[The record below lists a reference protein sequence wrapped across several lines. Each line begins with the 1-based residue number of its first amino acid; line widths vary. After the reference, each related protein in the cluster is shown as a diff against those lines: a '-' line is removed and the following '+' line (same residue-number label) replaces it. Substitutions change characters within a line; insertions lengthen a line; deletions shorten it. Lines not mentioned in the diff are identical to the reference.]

1 MSSINIVNTKLQA
14 YKLIHDPVELLSLL
28 YSKYGDIEED
38 QNNLY
43 INQILYDK
51 TSHYNI
57 KFKEYQ
63 YLDFI
68 EEFLKRFYFIEESLI
83 RIPKL
88 SDYYKNYHNFFCRPT
103 FRNYKLCNIMHN
115 YGDIKA
121 EIFYRNN
128 YHTSKNEDKDN
139 ESSNKTSLSSLDNLT
154 NNKTIF
160 DKKTRTILDHIN
172 NNSSNKL
179 TLTLDTSRTLKSN
192 LNLLSK
198 RSKDDSFIKSISPL
212 INYKEILLNNNHNDN
227 NNENNIQNKTISN
240 PNRNRNDKNIQKN
253 KFSLKGKIFKNNNIK
268 SSLYS
273 LVKNNLNCET
283 IKHNQKKI
291 LKSPKLKSYLSN
303 YKSNFEE
310 FNKNKL
316 KYIEKISNGNDK
328 LKNKTINT
336 NNNNLNS
343 NFRNFS
349 KLSASLNNNL
359 NNHFLFAN
367 TIKNNS
373 VTNHQKKNVIH
384 NNNNNGSNSKTKN
397 SNKIMPNGNSIHSS
411 GSTIQRSKNRTYD
424 VKIFNSM
431 NNLTKFNSNTNFSCF
446 NYNQITLR
454 TKRKSSYG
462 SNFNLV
468 KTPINEINGSSNSYK
483 NKFTKNKHF
492 HNNVNQNNNN
502 NSKNSLIINPS
513 SSIPKYNNKKENI
526 KNSKDKNHINYK
538 KKNINISQNTINFNN
553 LLFSVQKNKK
563 HNHNLISPNGFQ
575 SNRMGINLN
584 ICNGSRNKKNI
595 LTHTQTNIKTF
606 RKEIMSHKTKS
617 LDEEKLKLKN
627 VFFGN
632 KKIHHYQMSQRLV
645 NQIEEIIKKSKTP
658 FMKYNIGVNN
668 NLNIHRKTIEN
679 SNSSLHNN
687 NSGSNMSLKLSSN
700 KTLNVNMKI
709 NSEERKEKI
718 IRMISPKK

>member
-1 MSSINIVNTKLQA
+1 MSSNNIVNTKLEA
-14 YKLIHDPVELLSLL
+14 YKLIHDPVHLLCLL

-51 TSHYNI
+51 SSHYNVL
-57 KFKEYQ
+57 FKEYE

-68 EEFLKRFYFIEESLI
+68 DEFLKRFYFIEESFI

-103 FRNYKLCNIMHN
+103 FRNYKICEIMHN

-121 EIFYRNN
+121 EIFYKNN
-128 YHTSKNEDKDN
+128 YQTSKNEDKDN

-160 DKKTRTILDHIN
+160 DKKTRTILDNIN

-212 INYKEILLNNNHNDN
+212 INYQNIILKDNKKNEKNN
-227 NNENNIQNKTISN
+227 QNKTTSN
-240 PNRNRNDKNIQKN
+240 PNRNKNIERN
-253 KFSLKGKIFKNNNIK
+253 KFSLKTKLMNNNNIK
-268 SSLYS
+268 SSLYN

-283 IKHNQKKI
+283 IKHNQKRI

-303 YKSNFEE
+303 YKSNLEE

-316 KYIEKISNGNDK
+316 KYLEKINNGNDK

-336 NNNNLNS
+336 NNNNTNNLNS

-349 KLSASLNNNL
+349 KLSATLNNNI
-359 NNHFLFAN
+359 NNHFLFSS
-367 TIKNNS
+367 TFRNNS
-373 VTNHQKKNVIH
+373 VTSHQKKNL
-384 NNNNNGSNSKTKN
+384 NQNNNNGSNSKTKN
-397 SNKIMPNGNSIHSS
+397 SNKIIQNGNSIHNS
-411 GSTIQRSKNRTYD
+411 GITIQKSKNITYD

-431 NNLTKFNSNTNFSCF
+431 NNLTKFNSNSNFSCF
-446 NYNQITLR
+446 NYNQSTLR
-454 TKRKSSYG
+454 TNRKSSFG

-483 NKFTKNKHF
+483 NKFSKNKNF
-492 HNNVNQNNNN
+492 HGNHNNN

-513 SSIPKYNNKKENI
+513 SSLPKYNKKDNI
-526 KNSKDKNHINYK
+526 KISKDKNLINYK

-563 HNHNLISPNGFQ
+563 NNHNLISPNGFQ
-575 SNRMGINLN
+575 SNRIGINLN
-584 ICNGSRNKKNI
+584 VCNGSRNKKNI

-606 RKEIMSHKTKS
+606 RKDIMSHKTKS

-627 VFFGN
+627 IFFGN

-658 FMKYNIGVNN
+658 FMKYNIGINN
-668 NLNIHRKTIEN
+668 NLNNHKKTIEI

-687 NSGSNMSLKLSSN
+687 NSGSNMSLKLGSN
-700 KTLNVNMKI
+700 KTINVNMKI
-709 NSEERKEKI
+709 NSEDRKEKI
-718 IRMISPKK
+718 IKMISPKK

>member
-1 MSSINIVNTKLQA
+1 MSSNNIVNTKLEA
-14 YKLIHDPVELLSLL
+14 YKLIHDPVHLLCLL

-68 EEFLKRFYFIEESLI
+68 DEFLKRFYFIEESFI

-103 FRNYKLCNIMHN
+103 FRNYKICEIMHN

-128 YHTSKNEDKDN
+128 YQTSKNEDKDN

-160 DKKTRTILDHIN
+160 DKKTRTILDNIN

-192 LNLLSK
+192 LNLLTK

-212 INYKEILLNNNHNDN
+212 INYQNIILKDNKKNEKNN
-227 NNENNIQNKTISN
+227 QNKTTSN
-240 PNRNRNDKNIQKN
+240 PNRNKNIERN
-253 KFSLKGKIFKNNNIK
+253 KFSLKTKLMNNNNIK
-268 SSLYS
+268 SSLYN

-283 IKHNQKKI
+283 IKHNQKRI

-303 YKSNFEE
+303 YKSNLEE

-316 KYIEKISNGNDK
+316 KYLEKINNGNDK

-336 NNNNLNS
+336 NNNNTNNLNS

-349 KLSASLNNNL
+349 KLSATLNNNI
-359 NNHFLFAN
+359 NNHFLFSS
-367 TIKNNS
+367 TFRNNS
-373 VTNHQKKNVIH
+373 VTSHQKKNL
-384 NNNNNGSNSKTKN
+384 NQNNNNGSNSKTKN
-397 SNKIMPNGNSIHSS
+397 SNKIIQNGNSIHNS
-411 GSTIQRSKNRTYD
+411 GITIQKSKNITYD

-431 NNLTKFNSNTNFSCF
+431 NNLTKFNSNSNFSCF
-446 NYNQITLR
+446 NYNQSTLR
-454 TKRKSSYG
+454 TNRKSSFG

-483 NKFTKNKHF
+483 NKFSKNKNF
-492 HNNVNQNNNN
+492 HGNHNNN

-513 SSIPKYNNKKENI
+513 SSLPKYNKKDNI
-526 KNSKDKNHINYK
+526 KISKDKNLINYK

-563 HNHNLISPNGFQ
+563 NNHNLISPNGFQ
-575 SNRMGINLN
+575 SNRIGINLN
-584 ICNGSRNKKNI
+584 VCNGSRNKKNI

-606 RKEIMSHKTKS
+606 RKDIMSHKTKS

-627 VFFGN
+627 IFFGN

-658 FMKYNIGVNN
+658 FMKYNIGINN
-668 NLNIHRKTIEN
+668 NLNNHKKTIEI

-687 NSGSNMSLKLSSN
+687 NSGSNMSLKLGSN
-700 KTLNVNMKI
+700 KTINVNMKI
-709 NSEERKEKI
+709 NSEDRKEKI
-718 IRMISPKK
+718 IKMISPKK

>member
-1 MSSINIVNTKLQA
+1 MSSNNIVNTKLEA
-14 YKLIHDPVELLSLL
+14 YKLIHDPVHLLCLL

-51 TSHYNI
+51 SSHYNVL
-57 KFKEYQ
+57 FKEYE

-68 EEFLKRFYFIEESLI
+68 DEFLKRFYFIEESFI

-103 FRNYKLCNIMHN
+103 FRNYKICEIMHN

-128 YHTSKNEDKDN
+128 YQTSKNEDKDN

-160 DKKTRTILDHIN
+160 DKKTRTILDNIN

-198 RSKDDSFIKSISPL
+198 RSKDDSFIKSISFL
-212 INYKEILLNNNHNDN
+212 INYQNIILKDNKKNEKNN
-227 NNENNIQNKTISN
+227 QNKTTSN
-240 PNRNRNDKNIQKN
+240 PNRNKNIERN
-253 KFSLKGKIFKNNNIK
+253 KFSLKTKLMNNNNIK
-268 SSLYS
+268 SSLYN

-283 IKHNQKKI
+283 IKHNQKRI

-303 YKSNFEE
+303 YKSNLEE

-316 KYIEKISNGNDK
+316 KYLEKINNGNDK

-336 NNNNLNS
+336 NNNNTNNLNS

-349 KLSASLNNNL
+349 KLSATLNNNI
-359 NNHFLFAN
+359 NNHFLFSS
-367 TIKNNS
+367 TFRNNS
-373 VTNHQKKNVIH
+373 VTSHQKKNL
-384 NNNNNGSNSKTKN
+384 NQNNNNGSNSKTKN
-397 SNKIMPNGNSIHSS
+397 SNKIIQNGNSIHNS
-411 GSTIQRSKNRTYD
+411 GITIQKSKNITYD

-431 NNLTKFNSNTNFSCF
+431 NNLTKFNSNSNFSCF
-446 NYNQITLR
+446 NYNQSTLR
-454 TKRKSSYG
+454 TNRKSSFG

-483 NKFTKNKHF
+483 NKFSKNKNF
-492 HNNVNQNNNN
+492 HGNHNNN

-513 SSIPKYNNKKENI
+513 SSLPKYNKKDNI
-526 KNSKDKNHINYK
+526 KISKDKNLINYK

-563 HNHNLISPNGFQ
+563 NNHNLISPNGFQ
-575 SNRMGINLN
+575 SNRIGINLN
-584 ICNGSRNKKNI
+584 VCNGSRNKKNI

-606 RKEIMSHKTKS
+606 RKDIMSHKTKS

-627 VFFGN
+627 IFFGN

-658 FMKYNIGVNN
+658 FMKYNIGINN
-668 NLNIHRKTIEN
+668 NLNNHKKTIEI

-687 NSGSNMSLKLSSN
+687 NSGSNMSLKLGSN
-700 KTLNVNMKI
+700 KTINVNMKI
-709 NSEERKEKI
+709 NSEDRKEKI
-718 IRMISPKK
+718 IKMISPKK

>member
-1 MSSINIVNTKLQA
+1 MSSNNIVNTKLEA
-14 YKLIHDPVELLSLL
+14 YKLIHDPVHLLCLL

-51 TSHYNI
+51 TSHYNV

-68 EEFLKRFYFIEESLI
+68 DEFLKRFYIIEESLI

-103 FRNYKLCNIMHN
+103 FRNYKICEIMHN

-128 YHTSKNEDKDN
+128 YQTSKNEDKDN

-160 DKKTRTILDHIN
+160 DKKTRTILDNIN

-212 INYKEILLNNNHNDN
+212 INYQNIILKDNKKNEKNN
-227 NNENNIQNKTISN
+227 QNKTTSN
-240 PNRNRNDKNIQKN
+240 PNRNKNIERN
-253 KFSLKGKIFKNNNIK
+253 KFSLKTKLMNNNNIK
-268 SSLYS
+268 SSLYN

-283 IKHNQKKI
+283 IKHNQKRI

-303 YKSNFEE
+303 YKSNLEE

-316 KYIEKISNGNDK
+316 KYLEKINNGNDK

-336 NNNNLNS
+336 NNNNTNNLNS

-349 KLSASLNNNL
+349 KLSATLNNNI
-359 NNHFLFAN
+359 NNHFLFSS
-367 TIKNNS
+367 TFRNNS
-373 VTNHQKKNVIH
+373 VTSHQKKNL
-384 NNNNNGSNSKTKN
+384 NQNNNNGSNSKTKN
-397 SNKIMPNGNSIHSS
+397 SNKIIQNGNSIHNS
-411 GSTIQRSKNRTYD
+411 GITIQKSKNITYD

-431 NNLTKFNSNTNFSCF
+431 NNLTKFNSNSNFSCF
-446 NYNQITLR
+446 NYNQSTLR
-454 TKRKSSYG
+454 TNRKSSFG

-483 NKFTKNKHF
+483 NKFSKNKNF
-492 HNNVNQNNNN
+492 HGNHNNN

-513 SSIPKYNNKKENI
+513 SSLPKYNKKDNI
-526 KNSKDKNHINYK
+526 KISKDKNLINYK

-563 HNHNLISPNGFQ
+563 NNHNLISPNGFQ
-575 SNRMGINLN
+575 SNRIGINLN
-584 ICNGSRNKKNI
+584 VCNGSRNKKNI

-606 RKEIMSHKTKS
+606 RKDIMSHKTKS

-627 VFFGN
+627 IFFGN

-668 NLNIHRKTIEN
+668 NLNVHRKTIEI
-679 SNSSLHNN
+679 SNSSLPNN
-687 NSGSNMSLKLSSN
+687 NSGSNMSLKLNAN
-700 KTLNVNMKI
+700 KTINANIKI
-709 NSEERKEKI
+709 NSEEKKEKI

>member
-1 MSSINIVNTKLQA
+1 MSSNNIVNTKLEA
-14 YKLIHDPVELLSLL
+14 YKLIHDPVHLLCLL

-51 TSHYNI
+51 SSHYNVL
-57 KFKEYQ
+57 FKEYE

-68 EEFLKRFYFIEESLI
+68 DEFLKRFYFIEESFI

-103 FRNYKLCNIMHN
+103 FRNYKICEIMHN

-128 YHTSKNEDKDN
+128 YQTSKNEDKDN

-160 DKKTRTILDHIN
+160 DKKTRTILDNIN

-212 INYKEILLNNNHNDN
+212 INYQNIILKDNKKNEKNN
-227 NNENNIQNKTISN
+227 QNKTTSN
-240 PNRNRNDKNIQKN
+240 PNRNKNIERN
-253 KFSLKGKIFKNNNIK
+253 KFSLKTKLMNNNNIK
-268 SSLYS
+268 SSLYN

-283 IKHNQKKI
+283 IKHNQKRI

-303 YKSNFEE
+303 YKSNLEE

-316 KYIEKISNGNDK
+316 KYLEKINNGNDK

-336 NNNNLNS
+336 NNNNTNNLNS

-349 KLSASLNNNL
+349 KLSATLNNNI
-359 NNHFLFAN
+359 NNHFLFSS
-367 TIKNNS
+367 TFRNNS
-373 VTNHQKKNVIH
+373 VTSHQKKNL
-384 NNNNNGSNSKTKN
+384 NQNNNNGSNSKTKN
-397 SNKIMPNGNSIHSS
+397 SNKIIQNGNSIHNS
-411 GSTIQRSKNRTYD
+411 GITIQKSKNITYD

-431 NNLTKFNSNTNFSCF
+431 NNLTKFNSNSNFSCF
-446 NYNQITLR
+446 NYNQSTLR
-454 TKRKSSYG
+454 TNRKSSFG

-483 NKFTKNKHF
+483 NKFSKNKNF
-492 HNNVNQNNNN
+492 HGNHNNN

-513 SSIPKYNNKKENI
+513 SSLPKYNKKDNI
-526 KNSKDKNHINYK
+526 KISKDKNLINYK

-563 HNHNLISPNGFQ
+563 HNNHNLISSNGFQ
-575 SNRMGINLN
+575 SNRIGINLN
-584 ICNGSRNKKNI
+584 VCNGSRNKKNI

-606 RKEIMSHKTKS
+606 RKDIMSHKTKS

-627 VFFGN
+627 IFFGN

-658 FMKYNIGVNN
+658 FMKYNIGINN
-668 NLNIHRKTIEN
+668 NLNNHKKTIEI

-687 NSGSNMSLKLSSN
+687 NSGSNMSLKLGSN
-700 KTLNVNMKI
+700 KTINVNMKI
-709 NSEERKEKI
+709 NSEDRKEKI
-718 IRMISPKK
+718 IKMISPKK

>member
-1 MSSINIVNTKLQA
+1 MSSNNIVNTKLEA
-14 YKLIHDPVELLSLL
+14 YKLIHDPVHLLCLL

-51 TSHYNI
+51 SSHYNVL
-57 KFKEYQ
+57 FKEYE

-68 EEFLKRFYFIEESLI
+68 DEFLKRFYFIEESFI

-103 FRNYKLCNIMHN
+103 FRNYKICEIMHN

-128 YHTSKNEDKDN
+128 YQTSKNEDKDN

-160 DKKTRTILDHIN
+160 DKKTRTILDNIN

-212 INYKEILLNNNHNDN
+212 INYQNIILKDNKKNEKNN
-227 NNENNIQNKTISN
+227 QNKTTSN
-240 PNRNRNDKNIQKN
+240 PNRNKNIERN
-253 KFSLKGKIFKNNNIK
+253 KFSLKTKLMNNNNIK
-268 SSLYS
+268 SSLYN

-283 IKHNQKKI
+283 IKHNQKRI

-303 YKSNFEE
+303 YKSNLEE

-316 KYIEKISNGNDK
+316 KYLEKINNGNDK

-336 NNNNLNS
+336 NNNNTNNLNS

-349 KLSASLNNNL
+349 KLSATLNNNI
-359 NNHFLFAN
+359 NNHFLFSS
-367 TIKNNS
+367 TFRNNS
-373 VTNHQKKNVIH
+373 VTSHQKKNL
-384 NNNNNGSNSKTKN
+384 NQNNNNGSNSKTKN
-397 SNKIMPNGNSIHSS
+397 SNKIIQNGNSIHNS
-411 GSTIQRSKNRTYD
+411 GITIQKSKNITYD

-431 NNLTKFNSNTNFSCF
+431 NNLTKFNNSNSNFSCF
-446 NYNQITLR
+446 NYNQSTLR
-454 TKRKSSYG
+454 TNRKSSFG

-483 NKFTKNKHF
+483 NKFSKNKNF
-492 HNNVNQNNNN
+492 HGNHNNN

-513 SSIPKYNNKKENI
+513 SSLPKYNKKDNI
-526 KNSKDKNHINYK
+526 KISKDKNLINYK

-563 HNHNLISPNGFQ
+563 NNHNLISPNGFQ
-575 SNRMGINLN
+575 SNRIGINLN
-584 ICNGSRNKKNI
+584 VCNGSRNKKNI

-606 RKEIMSHKTKS
+606 RKDIMSHKTKS

-627 VFFGN
+627 IFFGN

-658 FMKYNIGVNN
+658 FMKYNIGINN
-668 NLNIHRKTIEN
+668 NLNNHKKTIEI

-687 NSGSNMSLKLSSN
+687 NSGSNMSLKLGSN
-700 KTLNVNMKI
+700 KTINVNMKI
-709 NSEERKEKI
+709 NSEDRKEKI
-718 IRMISPKK
+718 IKMISPKK

>member
-1 MSSINIVNTKLQA
+1 MASFNSVNTKLEA
-14 YKLIHDPVELLSLL
+14 LKLIHDPVKLLSLL
-28 YSKYGDIEED
+28 FSKYGDIEED
-38 QNNLY
+38 YNLLY
-43 INQILYDK
+43 IDQLVYNK
-51 TSHYNI
+51 SSHYNI
-57 KFKEYQ
+57 LFKEFKY
-63 YLDFI
+63 YNMD
-68 EEFLKRFYFIEESLI
+68 EENLKRYYFEDESKNRL
-83 RIPKL
+83 PKL
-88 SDYYKNYHNFFCRPT
+88 SEYYKNYHMFFCKPILKN
-103 FRNYKLCNIMHN
+103 FQFGEILHN
-115 YGDIKA
+115 NDDNKA
-121 EIFYRNN
+121 EIFYKKN
-128 YHTSKNEDKDN
+128 YCTNKSIDTVNKKD
-139 ESSNKTSLSSLDNLT
+139 TSLSSLDNLT

-160 DKKTRTILDHIN
+160 DKKTRTILDHIS

-212 INYKEILLNNNHNDN
+212 INYQKVILNEN
-227 NNENNIQNKTISN
+227 NNENKEQNKTTSN
-240 PNRNRNDKNIQKN
+240 PNRNKNEKNIQKN
-253 KFSLKGKIFKNNNIK
+253 KFSLKSKLIKNNNIK
-268 SSLYS
+268 SSLYN

-283 IKHNQKKI
+283 IKYNQKKI
-291 LKSPKLKSYLSN
+291 LKSPKLKTYLSN
-303 YKSNFEE
+303 YKSNLEE

-316 KYIEKISNGNDK
+316 KYIEKLNNGNDK

-349 KLSASLNNNL
+349 KLSATLNNNL
-359 NNHFLFAN
+359 NNHFLFAS
-367 TIKNNS
+367 TIRNNS
-373 VTNHQKKNVIH
+373 VTNHQKKNINH

-411 GSTIQRSKNRTYD
+411 GSTIQRSKNITYD

-431 NNLTKFNSNTNFSCF
+431 NNLTKFNSNSNFSCF
-446 NYNQITLR
+446 NYNQSTLR
-454 TKRKSSYG
+454 TNRKSSYG

-483 NKFTKNKHF
+483 NKFSKNKNI
-492 HNNVNQNNNN
+492 HNNGNQNNN

-513 SSIPKYNNKKENI
+513 SSIPKYNNKKEQM

-606 RKEIMSHKTKS
+606 RKDIISHKTKS

-627 VFFGN
+627 IFFGSKN
-632 KKIHHYQMSQRLV
+632 NYQMSQRLF
-645 NQIEEIIKKSKTP
+645 NQIEELIKKSNAP
-658 FMKYNIGVNN
+658 FLKYNYLNK
-668 NLNIHRKTIEN
+668 LNIHKKTIN
-679 SNSSLHNN
+679 NNHSNSSLHNN
-687 NSGSNMSLKLSSN
+687 YSGCNISIKFNSS
-700 KTLNVNMKI
+700 KTINVNSMKI
-709 NSEERKEKI
+709 NNEDKKEKR
-718 IRMISPKK
+718 IRIISPKK

>member
-1 MSSINIVNTKLQA
+1 MSSNNIVNTKLEA
-14 YKLIHDPVELLSLL
+14 YKLIHDPVHLLCLL

-51 TSHYNI
+51 SSHYNVL
-57 KFKEYQ
+57 FKEYE

-68 EEFLKRFYFIEESLI
+68 DEFLKRFYFIEESFI

-103 FRNYKLCNIMHN
+103 FRNYKICEIMHN

-160 DKKTRTILDHIN
+160 DKKTRTILDNIN

-212 INYKEILLNNNHNDN
+212 INYQNIILKDNKKNEKNN
-227 NNENNIQNKTISN
+227 QNKTTSN
-240 PNRNRNDKNIQKN
+240 PNRNKNIERN
-253 KFSLKGKIFKNNNIK
+253 KFSLKTKLMNNNNIK
-268 SSLYS
+268 SSLYN

-283 IKHNQKKI
+283 IKHNQKRI

-303 YKSNFEE
+303 YKSNLEE

-316 KYIEKISNGNDK
+316 KYLEKINNGNDK

-336 NNNNLNS
+336 NNNNTNNLNS

-349 KLSASLNNNL
+349 KLSATLNNNI
-359 NNHFLFAN
+359 NNHFLFSS
-367 TIKNNS
+367 TFRNNS
-373 VTNHQKKNVIH
+373 VTSHQKKNL
-384 NNNNNGSNSKTKN
+384 NQNNNNGSNSKTKN
-397 SNKIMPNGNSIHSS
+397 SNKIIQNGNSIHNS
-411 GSTIQRSKNRTYD
+411 GITIQKSKNITYD

-431 NNLTKFNSNTNFSCF
+431 NNLTKFNSNSNFSCF
-446 NYNQITLR
+446 NYNQSTLR
-454 TKRKSSYG
+454 TNRKSSFG

-483 NKFTKNKHF
+483 NKFSKNKNF
-492 HNNVNQNNNN
+492 HGNHNNN

-513 SSIPKYNNKKENI
+513 SSLPKYNKKDNI
-526 KNSKDKNHINYK
+526 KISKDKNLINYK

-563 HNHNLISPNGFQ
+563 NNHNLISPNGFQ
-575 SNRMGINLN
+575 SNRIGINLN
-584 ICNGSRNKKNI
+584 VCNGSRNKKNI

-606 RKEIMSHKTKS
+606 RKDIMSHKTKS

-627 VFFGN
+627 IFFGN

-658 FMKYNIGVNN
+658 FMKYNIGINN
-668 NLNIHRKTIEN
+668 NLNNHKKTIEI

-687 NSGSNMSLKLSSN
+687 NSGSNMSLKLGSN
-700 KTLNVNMKI
+700 KTINVNMKI

>member
-1 MSSINIVNTKLQA
+1 MSSNNIVNTKLEA
-14 YKLIHDPVELLSLL
+14 YKLIHDPVHLLCLL

-51 TSHYNI
+51 SSHYNVL
-57 KFKEYQ
+57 FKEYE

-68 EEFLKRFYFIEESLI
+68 DEFLKRFYFIEESFI

-103 FRNYKLCNIMHN
+103 FRNYKICEIMHN

-128 YHTSKNEDKDN
+128 YQTSKNEDKDN

-160 DKKTRTILDHIN
+160 DKKTRTILDNIN

-212 INYKEILLNNNHNDN
+212 INYQNIILKNNKKNEKN
-227 NNENNIQNKTISN
+227 NQNKTTSN
-240 PNRNRNDKNIQKN
+240 PNRNKNIERN
-253 KFSLKGKIFKNNNIK
+253 KFSLKTKLMNNNNIK
-268 SSLYS
+268 SSLYN

-283 IKHNQKKI
+283 IKHNQKRI

-303 YKSNFEE
+303 YKSNLEE

-316 KYIEKISNGNDK
+316 KYLEKINNGNDK

-336 NNNNLNS
+336 NNNNTNNLNS

-349 KLSASLNNNL
+349 KLSATLNNNI
-359 NNHFLFAN
+359 NNHFLFSS
-367 TIKNNS
+367 TFRNNS
-373 VTNHQKKNVIH
+373 VTSHQKKNL
-384 NNNNNGSNSKTKN
+384 NQNNNNGSNSKTKN
-397 SNKIMPNGNSIHSS
+397 SNKIIQNGNSIHNS
-411 GSTIQRSKNRTYD
+411 GITIQKSKNITYD

-431 NNLTKFNSNTNFSCF
+431 NNLTKFNSNSNFSCF
-446 NYNQITLR
+446 NYNQSTLR
-454 TKRKSSYG
+454 TNRKSSFG

-483 NKFTKNKHF
+483 NKFSKNKNF
-492 HNNVNQNNNN
+492 HGNHNNN

-513 SSIPKYNNKKENI
+513 SSLPKYNKKDNI
-526 KNSKDKNHINYK
+526 KISKDKNLINYK

-563 HNHNLISPNGFQ
+563 NNHNLISPNGFQ
-575 SNRMGINLN
+575 SNRIGINLN
-584 ICNGSRNKKNI
+584 VCNGSRNKKNI

-606 RKEIMSHKTKS
+606 RKDIMSHKTKS

-627 VFFGN
+627 IFFGN

-658 FMKYNIGVNN
+658 FMKYNIGINN
-668 NLNIHRKTIEN
+668 NLNNHKKTIEI

-687 NSGSNMSLKLSSN
+687 NSGSNMSLKLGSN
-700 KTLNVNMKI
+700 KTINVNMKI
-709 NSEERKEKI
+709 NSEDRKEKI
-718 IRMISPKK
+718 IKMISPKK

>member
-1 MSSINIVNTKLQA
+1 MSSNNIVNTKLEA
-14 YKLIHDPVELLSLL
+14 YKLIHDPVHLLCLL

-51 TSHYNI
+51 SSHYNVL
-57 KFKEYQ
+57 FKEYE

-68 EEFLKRFYFIEESLI
+68 DEFLKRFYFIEESFI

-103 FRNYKLCNIMHN
+103 FRNYKICEIMHN

-128 YHTSKNEDKDN
+128 YQTSKNEDKDN

-160 DKKTRTILDHIN
+160 DKKTRTILDNIN

-212 INYKEILLNNNHNDN
+212 INYQNIILKDNKKNEKNN
-227 NNENNIQNKTISN
+227 QNKTTSN
-240 PNRNRNDKNIQKN
+240 PNRNKNIERN
-253 KFSLKGKIFKNNNIK
+253 KFSLKTKLMNNNNIK
-268 SSLYS
+268 SSLYN

-283 IKHNQKKI
+283 IKHNQKRI

-303 YKSNFEE
+303 YKSNLEE

-316 KYIEKISNGNDK
+316 KYLEKINNGNDK

-336 NNNNLNS
+336 NNNNTNNLNS

-349 KLSASLNNNL
+349 KLSATLNNNI
-359 NNHFLFAN
+359 NNHFLFSS
-367 TIKNNS
+367 TFRNNS
-373 VTNHQKKNVIH
+373 VTSHQKKNL
-384 NNNNNGSNSKTKN
+384 NQNNNNGSNSKTKN
-397 SNKIMPNGNSIHSS
+397 SNKIIQNGNSIHNS
-411 GSTIQRSKNRTYD
+411 GITIQKSKNITYD

-431 NNLTKFNSNTNFSCF
+431 NNLTKFNSNSNFSCF
-446 NYNQITLR
+446 NYNQSTLR
-454 TKRKSSYG
+454 TNRKSSFG

-483 NKFTKNKHF
+483 NKFSKNKNF
-492 HNNVNQNNNN
+492 HGNHNNN

-513 SSIPKYNNKKENI
+513 SSLPKYNKKDNI
-526 KNSKDKNHINYK
+526 KISKDKNLINYK

-563 HNHNLISPNGFQ
+563 NNHNLISPNGFQ
-575 SNRMGINLN
+575 SNRIGINLN
-584 ICNGSRNKKNI
+584 VCNGSRNKKNI

-606 RKEIMSHKTKS
+606 RKDIMSHKTKS

-627 VFFGN
+627 IFFGN

-658 FMKYNIGVNN
+658 FMKYNIGINN
-668 NLNIHRKTIEN
+668 NLNNHKKTIEI

-687 NSGSNMSLKLSSN
+687 NSGSNMSLKLGSN
-700 KTLNVNMKI
+700 KTINVNMKI
-709 NSEERKEKI
+709 NSEDRKEKI
-718 IRMISPKK
+718 IKMISPKK

>member
-1 MSSINIVNTKLQA
+1 MSSNNIVNTKLEA
-14 YKLIHDPVELLSLL
+14 YKLIHDPVHLLCLL

-51 TSHYNI
+51 SSHYNVL
-57 KFKEYQ
+57 FKEYE

-68 EEFLKRFYFIEESLI
+68 DEFLKRFYFIEESFI

-103 FRNYKLCNIMHN
+103 FRNYKICEIMHN

-121 EIFYRNN
+121 EIFYKNN
-128 YHTSKNEDKDN
+128 YQTSKNEDKDN

-160 DKKTRTILDHIN
+160 DKKTRTILDNIN

-212 INYKEILLNNNHNDN
+212 INYQNIILKDNKKNEKNN
-227 NNENNIQNKTISN
+227 QNKTTSN
-240 PNRNRNDKNIQKN
+240 PNRNKNIERN
-253 KFSLKGKIFKNNNIK
+253 KFSLKTKLMNNNNIK
-268 SSLYS
+268 SSLYN

-283 IKHNQKKI
+283 IKHNQKRI

-303 YKSNFEE
+303 YKSNLEE

-316 KYIEKISNGNDK
+316 KYLEKINNGNDK

-336 NNNNLNS
+336 NNNNTNNLNS

-349 KLSASLNNNL
+349 KLSATLNNNI
-359 NNHFLFAN
+359 NNHFLFSS
-367 TIKNNS
+367 TFRNNS
-373 VTNHQKKNVIH
+373 VTSHQKKNL
-384 NNNNNGSNSKTKN
+384 NQNNNNGSNSKTKN
-397 SNKIMPNGNSIHSS
+397 SNKIIQNGNSIHNS
-411 GSTIQRSKNRTYD
+411 GITIQKSKNITYD

-431 NNLTKFNSNTNFSCF
+431 NNLTKFNSNSNFSCF
-446 NYNQITLR
+446 NYNQSTLR
-454 TKRKSSYG
+454 TNRKSSFG

-483 NKFTKNKHF
+483 NKFSKNKNI
-492 HNNVNQNNNN
+492 HNNGNQNNN

-513 SSIPKYNNKKENI
+513 SSLPKYNKKDNI
-526 KNSKDKNHINYK
+526 KISKDKNLINYK

-563 HNHNLISPNGFQ
+563 NNHNLISPNGFQ
-575 SNRMGINLN
+575 SNRIGINLN
-584 ICNGSRNKKNI
+584 VCNGSRNKKNI

-606 RKEIMSHKTKS
+606 RKDIMSHKTKS

-627 VFFGN
+627 IFFGN

-658 FMKYNIGVNN
+658 FMKYNIGINN
-668 NLNIHRKTIEN
+668 NLNVHRKTIEI
-679 SNSSLHNN
+679 SNSSLPNN

-709 NSEERKEKI
+709 NSEDRKEKI
-718 IRMISPKK
+718 IKMISPKK

>member
-1 MSSINIVNTKLQA
+1 MSSNNIVNTKLEA
-14 YKLIHDPVELLSLL
+14 YKLIHDPVHLLCLL

-51 TSHYNI
+51 SSHYNVL
-57 KFKEYQ
+57 FKEYE

-68 EEFLKRFYFIEESLI
+68 DEFLKRFYFIEESFI

-103 FRNYKLCNIMHN
+103 FRNYKICEIMHN

-128 YHTSKNEDKDN
+128 YQTSKNEDKDN

-160 DKKTRTILDHIN
+160 DKKTRTILDNIN

-212 INYKEILLNNNHNDN
+212 INYQNIILKDNKKNEKNN
-227 NNENNIQNKTISN
+227 QNKTTSN
-240 PNRNRNDKNIQKN
+240 PNRNKNIERN
-253 KFSLKGKIFKNNNIK
+253 KFSLKTKLMNNNNIK
-268 SSLYS
+268 SSLYN

-283 IKHNQKKI
+283 IKHNQKRI

-303 YKSNFEE
+303 YKSNLEE

-316 KYIEKISNGNDK
+316 KYLEKINNGNDK

-336 NNNNLNS
+336 NNNNTNNLNS

-349 KLSASLNNNL
+349 KLSATLNNNI
-359 NNHFLFAN
+359 NNHFLFSS
-367 TIKNNS
+367 TFRNNS
-373 VTNHQKKNVIH
+373 VTSHQKKNL
-384 NNNNNGSNSKTKN
+384 NQNNNNGSNSKTKN
-397 SNKIMPNGNSIHSS
+397 SNKIIQNGNSIHNS
-411 GSTIQRSKNRTYD
+411 GITIQKSKNITYD

-431 NNLTKFNSNTNFSCF
+431 NNLTKFNNYNSNFSCF
-446 NYNQITLR
+446 NYNQSTLR
-454 TKRKSSYG
+454 TNRKSSFG

-483 NKFTKNKHF
+483 NKFSKNKNF
-492 HNNVNQNNNN
+492 HGNHNNN

-513 SSIPKYNNKKENI
+513 SSLPKYNKKDNI
-526 KNSKDKNHINYK
+526 KISKDKNLINYK

-563 HNHNLISPNGFQ
+563 NNHNLISPNGFQ
-575 SNRMGINLN
+575 SNRIGINLN
-584 ICNGSRNKKNI
+584 VCNGSRNKKNI

-606 RKEIMSHKTKS
+606 RKDIMSHKTKS

-627 VFFGN
+627 IFFGN

-658 FMKYNIGVNN
+658 FMKYNIGINN
-668 NLNIHRKTIEN
+668 NLNNHKKTIEI

-687 NSGSNMSLKLSSN
+687 NSGSNMSLKLGSN
-700 KTLNVNMKI
+700 KTINVNMKI
-709 NSEERKEKI
+709 NSEDRKEKI
-718 IRMISPKK
+718 IKMISPKK